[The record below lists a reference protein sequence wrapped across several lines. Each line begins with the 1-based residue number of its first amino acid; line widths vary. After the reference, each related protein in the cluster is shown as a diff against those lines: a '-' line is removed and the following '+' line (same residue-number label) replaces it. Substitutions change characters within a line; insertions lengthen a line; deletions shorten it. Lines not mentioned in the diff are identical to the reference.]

1 MSLVRSALWR
11 DLRACLPPQSHLVTC
26 QEKDSYL
33 AMDRLSTIA
42 WFLLGGMAFSE
53 ACGVAVQS
61 ILTVGGIEDT

>member
-1 MSLVRSALWR
+1 MLSGR
-11 DLRACLPPQSHLVTC
+11 TITG